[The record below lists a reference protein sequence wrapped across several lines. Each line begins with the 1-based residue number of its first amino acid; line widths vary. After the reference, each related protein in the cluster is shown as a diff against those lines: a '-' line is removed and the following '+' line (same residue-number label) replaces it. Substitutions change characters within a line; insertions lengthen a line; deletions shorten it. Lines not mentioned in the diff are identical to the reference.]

1 MPRGDASHR
10 SPEEPGASVETD
22 IAAGHSDRAG
32 SSRPA
37 DGPPGSWAS
46 RSGRSRAKQQEILAQ
61 FEAAIAG
68 MHTREIQIGLRQLL
82 GGPDSPPGAGTR
94 EASEIARNGAAAGT
108 DGAADADGVG
118 KAGRAAEAG
127 GDVATMR
134 CWL

>member
-68 MHTREIQIGLRQLL
+68 MHPREIQIGLRQLLGGPL

-94 EASEIARNGAAAGT
+94 EASEIARNGAADGT
-108 DGAADADGVG
+108 GGAADADGIG
-118 KAGRAAEAG
+118 KAGGVAE
-127 GDVATMR
+127 
-134 CWL
+134 